1 MKTLLWVAAIGL
13 VAPGCAVNAP
23 QMAWGKPGVTRI
35 DYGTEVGMCT
45 GHAAMQSS
53 GGNGA
58 NTAGG
63 ISGTNSTASSSPAPS
78 GASVS
83 NTAAATGGASTGSR
97 SGPSPGGGSTYSG
110 MATSDYAARAA
121 TQQQAQ
127 EMAAQRARAE
137 ALRGCLT
144 ERGYQEFA
152 LTAEQ
157 RAHLATLKKGS
168 AEYHEYLYQLGSNAE
183 IVGKQSRAPGQ

>member
-1 MKTLLWVAAIGL
+1 VAAS
-13 VAPGCAVNAP
+13 GCATNAP

-35 DYGTEVGMCT
+35 DYGTEIGMCT
-45 GHAAMQSS
+45 GHAAMQGS

-58 NTAGG
+58 HTAGG
-63 ISGTNSTASSSPAPS
+63 INGSNSTASSSPAPS
-78 GASVS
+78 GASIS
-83 NTAAATGGASTGSR
+83 NTAASTGGASTGSR
-97 SGPSPGGGSTYSG
+97 SGPSPGGGGNYSG

-127 EMAAQRARAE
+127 EMAVQRARAA

-152 LTAEQ
+152 LNAEQ
-157 RAHLATLKKGS
+157 RAQLAKLKKGS
-168 AEYHEYLYQLGSNAE
+168 AEYHEYLYQLGSDAE

>member
-1 MKTLLWVAAIGL
+1 MRTLLLVAGIGL
-13 VAPGCAVNAP
+13 VAGGCATHAP

-45 GHAAMQSS
+45 GRAAMQTS

-63 ISGTNSTASSSPAPS
+63 ISGTNNTVSTNPAPS
-78 GASVS
+78 GSSVS
-83 NTAAATGGASTGSR
+83 NTAAASGGGATGSR
-97 SGPSPGGGSTYSG
+97 SGPSPAGGSTYSG

-137 ALRGCLT
+137 ALKGCLT
-144 ERGYQEFA
+144 ARGYQEFA

-168 AEYHEYLYQLGSNAE
+168 AEYHEYLYQLGSDAE
-183 IVGKQSRAPGQ
+183 IVGKQGRAPGR